1 MANNTYTV
9 DLLVTG
15 TETITVTDDGIGSDW
30 LTVQGVYETQTDL
43 RLAWATD
50 GVGHATEAMGLY
62 FLPSNTGHRLVIQ
75 GVIENIR
82 GSNGLDFIQGNELA
96 NILYGDQAAGGIG
109 DADSLY
115 GYDGQDTIYGGAG
128 NDWIGGGND
137 NDLMYGNSGND
148 TISGG
153 AGNDTIIGGAGAD
166 ELAGGGN
173 ARDMVSYAGSN
184 AGVRVDITYGSAT
197 IGRGGHAA
205 GDEIFT
211 FADVTGSDHA
221 DILTD
226 TVKAT
231 VAFGYN
237 DNQFYGGGGN
247 DTLRLGGG
255 ADLGKGGAGA
265 DQLWGEVGNDRL
277 YGDAG
282 ADVIRGGE
290 GADQLF
296 GGADADRFVFATAA
310 DSRVATAGRD
320 QIRDFSRTEGDRI
333 DLSLIDANPATTGN
347 AAFLWRGAQDF
358 SGAAGEL
365 RWKDSGSHVLLLAD
379 LDGDRGADFAVLV
392 MNMTGL
398 RLADV
403 LL

>member
-1 MANNTYTV
+1 MANNIYTV

-15 TETITVTDDGIGSDW
+15 TETITVTDDGTGSDW

-43 RLAWATD
+43 RLAWSTD
-50 GVGHATEAMGLY
+50 EFGNATEAMGLY
-62 FLPSNTGHRLVIQ
+62 FFPSNIGHRLVIE

-96 NILYGDQAAGGIG
+96 NILYGDQAASGIG

-137 NDLMYGNSGND
+137 DDLMSGNNGVD

-153 AGNDTIIGGAGAD
+153 AGNDTVIGGAGAD
-166 ELAGGGN
+166 DLAGGGD
-173 ARDMVSYAGSN
+173 ARDMVSYVGSN
-184 AGVRVDITYGSAT
+184 AGVRVSLTYGSST

-205 GDEIFT
+205 GDEIYG
-211 FADVTGSDHA
+211 FADVTGSAHA
-221 DILTD
+221 DVIVD

-231 VAFGYN
+231 IAFGYN
-237 DNQFYGGGGN
+237 SNQFFGGAGN

-255 ADLGKGGAGA
+255 DDLGRGGEGD
-265 DQLWGEVGNDRL
+265 DQLWGEAGNDVL

-296 GGADADRFVFATAA
+296 GGADADRFVFASVEDSNPLAA
-310 DSRVATAGRD
+310 WRDRV
-320 QIRDFSRTEGDRI
+320 RDFSRVELDQI
-333 DLSLIDANPATTGN
+333 DLSLIDADPASAVN
-347 AAFLWRGAQDF
+347 AFTWRGTRGF
-358 SGAAGEL
+358 SGEAGEV
-365 RWKDSGSHVLLLAD
+365 RWREQGDGVLLLAD
-379 LDGDRGADFAVLV
+379 TDGDRSADFAVLV
-392 MNMTGL
+392 MNLSTL
-398 RLADV
+398 RVTDV
-403 LL
+403 IL